1 MIHGE
6 LLTHWLERPEVDGS
20 VTVYPAVEDV
30 LIGSGT
36 VWRVRDSTAQPEP
49 PTDPN
54 AYIVEFWSEP
64 AALDLMIAAGAYLL
78 WSVEL

>member
-6 LLTHWLERPEVDGS
+6 LLTHWKEKTESDGS
-20 VTVYPAVEDV
+20 TTIYPAVEDV
-30 LIGSGT
+30 LIGSAT
-36 VWRVRDSTAQPEP
+36 VWRVRDSTAQPAP